1 MNEQELAQA
10 VQHQQDRLTKLIE
23 RTSSMIASIN
33 FLEELYAQAS
43 AGILTLDALEHSC
56 HVFAD
61 SGQGYQPWIDQ
72 ISHFCQEARTWPQPT
87 AESDVQEGSPYAEK
101 LQTLLA
107 GLAAEFEEQ

>member
-1 MNEQELAQA
+1 MNDQELAQA

-23 RTSSMIASIN
+23 QSGEMIASIN
-33 FLEELYAQAS
+33 FLEELFGQAE
-43 AGILTLDALEHSC
+43 AGLLTLDALEHSC

-72 ISHFCQEARTWPQPT
+72 INHFCKEARTWPQPT
-87 AESDVQEGSPYAEK
+87 AESDLQEGSPYLEK
-101 LQTLLA
+101 LSALLA